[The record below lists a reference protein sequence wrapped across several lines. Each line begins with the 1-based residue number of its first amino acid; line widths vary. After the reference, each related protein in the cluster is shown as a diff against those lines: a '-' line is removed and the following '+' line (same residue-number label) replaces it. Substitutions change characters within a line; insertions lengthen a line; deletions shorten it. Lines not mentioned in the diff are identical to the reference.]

1 MKRLAAICLAAA
13 SAAAFAGTPVASADS
28 SSPPSCFGQE
38 ISAAAAYSP
47 GFLATLASGY
57 AHYFNS
63 VGLNLGQ
70 AGVPFVK
77 ATCPT
82 LPPPPPT
89 P

>member
-1 MKRLAAICLAAA
+1 MKRLAAICFAAA
-13 SAAAFAGTPVASADS
+13 SAAAFVGAPVASADS

-38 ISAAAAYSP
+38 ISAAAASSP
-47 GFLATLASGY
+47 GVVGTLASGY
-57 AHYFNS
+57 AHDFNS
-63 VGLNLGQ
+63 LGLNLGK

-89 P
+89 S